1 MVYGYARVSTE
12 EQSLEAQAA
21 ELKAMGCEKVFLEK
35 ASGKDRDRPVLEE
48 LMASLRA
55 GDVLLVVKI
64 DRLARSLKDLIFL
77 LDEIAGREAVLKLG
91 SSSFDFSTAEGR
103 LTANLLGSVAE
114 FERQLISERTKLGL
128 KNARAMGRT
137 GGRPK
142 GFSAKAKK
150 LAKKAYENR
159 KKGLSVKENLLLTGI
174 RSRETLFKYI
184 KHHATVMSGE
194 TGRPVADNGLEL
206 AGLGDF

>member
-21 ELKAMGCEKVFLEK
+21 ELKAMGCERVFVEK
-35 ASGKDRDRPVLEE
+35 ASGKDRDRPALGE
-48 LMASLRA
+48 LVAGLRS

-77 LDEIAGREAVLKLG
+77 LDEIAARGAVLKLG

-114 FERQLISERTKLGL
+114 FERQLASERTKLGL
-128 KNARAMGRT
+128 KNARAMGRV

-142 GFSAKAKK
+142 GFSAEAEK
-150 LAKKAYENR
+150 LAKKAYLNR
-159 KKGLSVKENLLLTGI
+159 LKGLSVRENLLLTGI
-174 RSRETLFKYI
+174 KSKETLFKYI
-184 KHHATVMSGE
+184 RHHAIVLGAE

-206 AGLGDF
+206 A

>member
-12 EQSLEAQAA
+12 DQSLEAQVS
-21 ELKAMGCEKVFLEK
+21 ELKAMGCERVFVEK
-35 ASGKDRDRPVLEE
+35 ASGKDRDRPVLGE
-48 LMASLRA
+48 LMAGLRS

-77 LDEIAGREAVLKLG
+77 LDEIAAREAVLKLG

-128 KNARAMGRT
+128 KNARAMGRV

-142 GFSAKAKK
+142 GFSEEAKK
-150 LAKKAYENR
+150 LAKKAYLNR
-159 KKGLSVKENLLLTGI
+159 LKGLTVRENLLLTGI
-174 RSRETLFKYI
+174 KSRETLFKYI
-184 KHHATVMSGE
+184 KYHVRALGAE

-206 AGLGDF
+206 E

>member
-21 ELKAMGCEKVFLEK
+21 ELKAMGCERVFMEK
-35 ASGKDRDRPVLEE
+35 ASGKDRDRPALEE
-48 LMASLRA
+48 LMAGLKS

-77 LDEIAGREAVLKLG
+77 LDEIAARKATLKLG
-91 SSSFDFSTAEGR
+91 GSSFDFSTAEGR

-128 KNARAMGRT
+128 KNARAMGRA
-137 GGRPK
+137 GGRPR
-142 GFSAKAKK
+142 GFSYGAKK
-150 LAKKAYENR
+150 LAKKAYLNR
-159 KKGLSVKENLLLTGI
+159 LKGLSVRENLLLTGI
-174 RSRETLFKYI
+174 KSRETLFKYI
-184 KHHATVMSGE
+184 KYHALVLSEE
-194 TGRPVADNGLEL
+194 TGRPVAENGLEL
-206 AGLGDF
+206 ASP